1 MRVMYVVFRNY
12 GRMRMRL
19 GCLRQERE
27 AAHALADALASL
39 PGMDT
44 VEIRP
49 FTGSILTI
57 HDPVELPASR
67 IVEVV
72 KERMD
77 VTHVV
82 FPGEERPAEVERA
95 MVQDAM
101 LSGSRVARAATR
113 FVEEVDLDV
122 LRASNGSVNLGTLA
136 ALGFVGLGAI
146 EFFGSGKL
154 KLPAWHEL
162 WWRAYRT
169 FTSTEKKVI
178 DQTREAFN
186 EEITSLEAGAE
197 SS

>member
-1 MRVMYVVFRNY
+1 MRVMYVVFRTW
-12 GRMRMRL
+12 GRMRMRM
-19 GCLRQERE
+19 GCLRYERE
-27 AAHALADALASL
+27 AATALAAALAAL

-57 HDPVELPASR
+57 HDPLELPASR
-67 IVEVV
+67 IVEVA
-72 KERMD
+72 KERMG

-82 FPGEERPAEVERA
+82 FPGEERPAKVERA
-95 MVQDAM
+95 MVQEAIR
-101 LSGSRVARAATR
+101 SGSRVARAATR

-146 EFFGSGKL
+146 DFFGSGKL
-154 KLPAWHEL
+154 KLPPWHEL

-169 FTSTEKKVI
+169 FTSTEDRVI
-178 DQTREAFN
+178 EKARESFD
-186 EEITSLEAGAE
+186 EEIASLEADGL
-197 SS
+197 